1 VFDSLVFSALKKCSL
16 VLASADERAIMDV
29 VGRSKGELRRE
40 DITRFPTRVDLKMF
54 YPTPATEAR
63 TRLGLDADAS
73 VVVFCGRLNGVKGWR
88 LALDAFYDF
97 QRTRANAAMLFVGDG
112 EDRNALSLKVD
123 QLGLSGKV
131 RLLGS
136 VGGAEV
142 PAYLNAASVVVVT
155 SLYEGWSQTMLEA
168 LACGKPIVSTDVS
181 GARDLI
187 KSGENGYVVNSRD
200 PKAFA
205 TAMVESL
212 GLPHSAAVSLD
223 IVKPYALASL
233 SHDLKALWPALHDR

>member
-1 VFDSLVFSALKKCSL
+1 
-16 VLASADERAIMDV
+16 
-29 VGRSKGELRRE
+29 
-40 DITRFPTRVDLKMF
+40 
-54 YPTPATEAR
+54 
-63 TRLGLDADAS
+63 
-73 VVVFCGRLNGVKGWR
+73 
-88 LALDAFYDF
+88 
-97 QRTRANAAMLFVGDG
+97 MLFVGDG